1 MPSRRLLN
9 FMGVLMIKNMGLRK
23 KILGGFILVT
33 LLTVLVGVAGLYG
46 VSQLKSDVDSIGT
59 VYLPSVDS
67 LMVISESV
75 AVIASAENALLV
87 PELSKELR
95 DEYLAKMDSEFIH
108 IDEAMAT
115 YEGLN
120 VSEEEKVKWTN
131 VKPLYE
137 KWAYDHKTYLS
148 FETTYRNKVSQINYN
163 NMVTQSLKTN
173 VRSYNGLYKALEE
186 LIEIN
191 KSNST
196 AAVDEAIM
204 LSGQIN
210 LATGGVL
217 VVSVVLS
224 LVFGLVISSMILK
237 PVKRLNQ
244 NLSQLATSGGDLT
257 QRFSVDSKDELGKMT
272 ESVNQFLENLH
283 GIMTGVVS
291 EASQMNGA
299 VEQVNTNVVSLNDN
313 IQDVS
318 AATEEL
324 SASMEESA
332 ASSEEINAT
341 TKEIENA
348 VNLVAEKAQEGA
360 VTSTQISSKAKALLD
375 VAVSSKDMAISTYEH
390 SKLQLKASLEKTKE
404 VDKINVL
411 SNAILQI
418 SEQTNL
424 LALNAAIEAARAGEA
439 GRGFSVVADEIRKL
453 AEQSKQSVTEIQVV
467 AEEILKVVNGLA
479 DNAENIVG
487 FIESKVI
494 GDYDVLVDT
503 STQYQTDAKV
513 FNDISTDLSATAQ
526 QLLASVET
534 ISKAINEISTATSE
548 SAEGTVT
555 IADKTGLIS
564 EQSREVSNQAE
575 LIQRGS
581 KALQDSVSKFKL

>member
-1 MPSRRLLN
+1 
-9 FMGVLMIKNMGLRK
+9 MIKNMGLRK
-23 KILGGFILVT
+23 KILGGFLLVT
-33 LLTVLVGVAGLYG
+33 LLTVLVGSAGLYG

-59 VYLPSVDS
+59 VYLPSVDA

-95 DEYLAKMDSEFIH
+95 DEYLAKMDVEFLH

-120 VSEEEKVKWTN
+120 ISEEEMVKWTN

-148 FETTYRNKVSQINYN
+148 FESTYRNKVSQINYN
-163 NMVTQSLKTN
+163 NMVTQSLRTN

-191 KSNST
+191 KANAT
-196 AAVDEAIM
+196 TAVDEAITV
-204 LSGQIN
+204 SGQIN

-217 VVSVVLS
+217 AVSVVLS
-224 LVFGLVISSMILK
+224 VMFGLIISRMILK
-237 PVKRLNQ
+237 PVMRLNQ

-283 GIMTGVVS
+283 GIMTGVVT

-299 VEQVNTNVVSLNDN
+299 VEQVNTNVISLNDN

-348 VNLVAEKAQEGA
+348 VNLVSDKAQEGA
-360 VTSTQISSKAKALLD
+360 LTSTQINQKAKQLLEVAVTSKNMAIATYEQSKA
-375 VAVSSKDMAISTYEH
+375 
-390 SKLQLKASLEKTKE
+390 QLKISLEKTKE

-453 AEQSKQSVTEIQVV
+453 AEQSKQSVTEIQAV

-479 DNAENIVG
+479 SNAENIVG

-494 GDYDVLVDT
+494 GDYDVLVNT
-503 STQYQTDAKV
+503 STQYQADAKV
-513 FNDISTDLSATAQ
+513 FNDISTDLSATSQ

-534 ISKAINEISTATSE
+534 ISKAIAEITTATSE
-548 SAEGTVT
+548 SAEGTLT
-555 IADKTGLIS
+555 IADKTALIS
-564 EQSREVSNQAE
+564 EQSRAVSDQAE

-581 KALQDSVSKFKL
+581 KALQESVSKFKL

>member
-1 MPSRRLLN
+1 
-9 FMGVLMIKNMGLRK
+9 MIKNMGLRK
-23 KILGGFILVT
+23 KILGGFLLVT
-33 LLTVLVGVAGLYG
+33 LLTVLVGAAGLFG

-59 VYLPSVDS
+59 VYLPSVDA
-67 LMVISESV
+67 LMTISESV
-75 AVIASAENALLV
+75 AIVASAENALLV

-95 DEYLAKMDSEFIH
+95 DEYLAKMDAELLH

-115 YEGLN
+115 FEGLN
-120 VSEEEKVKWTN
+120 VSEEEMVKWTN

-148 FETTYRNKVSQINYN
+148 FESTYRNKVSQINYN
-163 NMVTQSLKTN
+163 NMVTQSLRTN
-173 VRSYNGLYKALEE
+173 VRSYNGLSKALEE

-191 KSNST
+191 KANSNT
-196 AAVDEAIM
+196 AVDEAIT

-217 VVSVVLS
+217 AVSVVLS
-224 LVFGLVISSMILK
+224 VMFGLIISSMILK

-283 GIMTGVVS
+283 GIMTGVVT

-299 VEQVNTNVVSLNDN
+299 VEQVNTNVISLNDN

-348 VNLVAEKAQEGA
+348 VNLVSDKAQEGA
-360 VTSTQISSKAKALLD
+360 LTSTQINQKAKQLLE
-375 VAVSSKDMAISTYEH
+375 VAVTSKNMAIATYEQ
-390 SKLQLKASLEKTKE
+390 SKEQLKISLEKTKE

-453 AEQSKQSVTEIQVV
+453 AEQSKQSVTEIQAV

-479 DNAENIVG
+479 SNAENIVG

-494 GDYDVLVDT
+494 GDYDVLVNT
-503 STQYQTDAKV
+503 STQYQADAKV
-513 FNDISTDLSATAQ
+513 FNDISTDLSATSQ

-534 ISKAINEISTATSE
+534 ISKAIAEITTATSE
-548 SAEGTVT
+548 SAEGTLT
-555 IADKTGLIS
+555 IADKTALIS
-564 EQSREVSNQAE
+564 EQSRAVSDQAE

-581 KALQDSVSKFKL
+581 KALQESVSKFKL

>member
-1 MPSRRLLN
+1 
-9 FMGVLMIKNMGLRK
+9 MIKNMGLRK
-23 KILGGFILVT
+23 KILGGFLLVT
-33 LLTVLVGVAGLYG
+33 LLTVLVGAAGLFG

-59 VYLPSVDS
+59 VYLPSVDA
-67 LMVISESV
+67 LMTISESV
-75 AVIASAENALLV
+75 AIVASAENALLV

-95 DEYLAKMDSEFIH
+95 DEYLAKMDAELLH

-115 YEGLN
+115 FEGLN
-120 VSEEEKVKWTN
+120 VSEEEMVKWTN

-148 FETTYRNKVSQINYN
+148 FESTYRNKVSQINYN
-163 NMVTQSLKTN
+163 NMVTQSLRTN
-173 VRSYNGLYKALEE
+173 VRSYNGLSKALEE

-191 KSNST
+191 KANST
-196 AAVDEAIM
+196 TAVDEAIT

-217 VVSVVLS
+217 LVSVFLS
-224 LVFGLVISSMILK
+224 VMFGLIISRMILK

-257 QRFSVDSKDELGKMT
+257 QRFEVDSKDELGKMT

-299 VEQVNTNVVSLNDN
+299 VEQVNTNVISLNDN

-348 VNLVAEKAQEGA
+348 VNLVSDKAQEGA
-360 VTSTQISSKAKALLD
+360 LTSTQINQKAKQLLE
-375 VAVSSKDMAISTYEH
+375 VAVTSKNMAIATYEQ
-390 SKLQLKASLEKTKE
+390 SKEQLKISLEKTKE

-453 AEQSKQSVTEIQVV
+453 AEQSKQSVTEIQAV

-479 DNAENIVG
+479 SNAENIVG

-494 GDYDVLVDT
+494 GDYDVLVNT
-503 STQYQTDAKV
+503 STQYQADAKV
-513 FNDISTDLSATAQ
+513 FNDISTDLSATSQ

-534 ISKAINEISTATSE
+534 ISKAIAEITTATSE
-548 SAEGTVT
+548 SAEGTLT
-555 IADKTGLIS
+555 IADKTALIS
-564 EQSREVSNQAE
+564 EQSRAVSDQAE

-581 KALQDSVSKFKL
+581 KALQESVSKFKL

>member
-1 MPSRRLLN
+1 
-9 FMGVLMIKNMGLRK
+9 MGVLMIKNMGLRK

>member
-1 MPSRRLLN
+1 
-9 FMGVLMIKNMGLRK
+9 MIKNMGLRK
-23 KILGGFILVT
+23 KILGGFLLVT
-33 LLTVLVGVAGLYG
+33 LLTVLVGSAGLYG

-59 VYLPSVDS
+59 VYLPSVDA

-95 DEYLAKMDSEFIH
+95 DEYLAKMDVEFLH

-120 VSEEEKVKWTN
+120 ISEEEMVKWTN

-148 FETTYRNKVSQINYN
+148 FESTYRNKVSQINYN
-163 NMVTQSLKTN
+163 NMVTQSLRTN

-191 KSNST
+191 KANAT
-196 AAVDEAIM
+196 TAVDEAITV
-204 LSGQIN
+204 SGQIN

-217 VVSVVLS
+217 AVSVVLS
-224 LVFGLVISSMILK
+224 VMFGLIISRMILK
-237 PVKRLNQ
+237 PVMRLNQ

-283 GIMTGVVS
+283 GIMTGVVT

-299 VEQVNTNVVSLNDN
+299 VEQVNTNVISLNDN

-348 VNLVAEKAQEGA
+348 VNLVSDKAQEGA
-360 VTSTQISSKAKALLD
+360 LTSTQINQKAKQLLEVAVTSKNMAITTYEQSKA
-375 VAVSSKDMAISTYEH
+375 
-390 SKLQLKASLEKTKE
+390 QLKISLEKTKE

-453 AEQSKQSVTEIQVV
+453 AEQSKQSVTEIQAV

-479 DNAENIVG
+479 SNAENIVG

-494 GDYDVLVDT
+494 GDYDVLVNT
-503 STQYQTDAKV
+503 STQYQADAKV
-513 FNDISTDLSATAQ
+513 FNDISTDLSATSQ

-534 ISKAINEISTATSE
+534 ISKAIAEITTATSE
-548 SAEGTVT
+548 SAEGTLT
-555 IADKTGLIS
+555 IADKTALIS
-564 EQSREVSNQAE
+564 EQSRAVSDQAE

-581 KALQDSVSKFKL
+581 KALQESVSKFKL

>member
-1 MPSRRLLN
+1 
-9 FMGVLMIKNMGLRK
+9 MIKNMGLRK
-23 KILGGFILVT
+23 KILGGFLLVT
-33 LLTVLVGVAGLYG
+33 LLTVLVGAAGLFG

-59 VYLPSVDS
+59 VYLPSVDA
-67 LMVISESV
+67 LMTISESV
-75 AVIASAENALLV
+75 AIVASAENALLV

-95 DEYLAKMDSEFIH
+95 DEYLAKMDAEFLH
-108 IDEAMAT
+108 IEEAMAT

-120 VSEEEKVKWTN
+120 VSEEEMVKWTN

-148 FETTYRNKVSQINYN
+148 FESTYRNKVSQINYN
-163 NMVTQSLKTN
+163 NMVTQSLRTN

-191 KSNST
+191 KANST
-196 AAVDEAIM
+196 TAVDEAIT

-217 VVSVVLS
+217 LVSVFLS
-224 LVFGLVISSMILK
+224 VMFGLIISRMILK

-257 QRFSVDSKDELGKMT
+257 QRFEVDSKDELGKMT

-283 GIMTGVVS
+283 GIMTGVVT

-299 VEQVNTNVVSLNDN
+299 VEQVNTNVISLNDN

-348 VNLVAEKAQEGA
+348 VNLVSDKAQEGA
-360 VTSTQISSKAKALLD
+360 LTSTQINQKAKQLLE
-375 VAVSSKDMAISTYEH
+375 VAVTSKNMAIATYEQ
-390 SKLQLKASLEKTKE
+390 SKEQLKISLEKTKE

-479 DNAENIVG
+479 SNAENIVG

-494 GDYDVLVDT
+494 GDYDVLVNT
-503 STQYQTDAKV
+503 STQYQADAKV
-513 FNDISTDLSATAQ
+513 FNDISTDLSATSQ

-534 ISKAINEISTATSE
+534 ISKAIAEITTATSE
-548 SAEGTVT
+548 SAEGTLT
-555 IADKTGLIS
+555 IADKTALIS
-564 EQSREVSNQAE
+564 EQSRAVSDQAE

-581 KALQDSVSKFKL
+581 KALQESVSKFKL